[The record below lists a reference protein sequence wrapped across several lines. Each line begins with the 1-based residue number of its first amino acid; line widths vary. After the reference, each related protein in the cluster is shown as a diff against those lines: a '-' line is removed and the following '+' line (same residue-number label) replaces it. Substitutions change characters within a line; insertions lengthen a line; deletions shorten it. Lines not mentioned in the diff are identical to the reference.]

1 MSAVGCLNASPEFI
15 GAWHVHKP
23 DGPLFI
29 AMGRELLRDDARDRD
44 MQIDTEDQHPLAGRI
59 IGAPVPMLVP
69 PDGPVHVLIVGEAPG
84 PRGADKS
91 NIPFWGDAAGKHLYT
106 ALAAIGAVTLPR
118 TYDTVAWDGNALR
131 RRAYR
136 PTAHGVA
143 LTNALDRCPTDDG
156 FRFRAPARRE
166 LQSPDNLSRLAADME
181 RLLPRGLRGVLTLG
195 RVATSTVEFL
205 LSTRTDLTLRT
216 QSVVHPSAQGLLSM
230 APNRGKGSRMADL
243 QAQWQARCQA
253 AVVELGFVVP
263 DTVAPDTVAPE
274 T

>member
-1 MSAVGCLNASPEFI
+1 
-15 GAWHVHKP
+15 VHKP
-23 DGPLFI
+23 DGQLFI
-29 AMGRELLRDDARDRD
+29 AMGRALLRDEARDRD
-44 MQIDTEDQHPLAGRI
+44 VHVDTEDQHPLAGRI
-59 IGAPVPMLVP
+59 IGAPVPMLVSRE
-69 PDGPVHVLIVGEAPG
+69 GPVHVLIVGEAPG

-91 NIPFWGDAAGKHLYT
+91 AIPFWGDAAGKHLYT

-131 RRAYR
+131 RRAYK

-166 LQSPDNLSRLAADME
+166 LQSPDNLRRLAADIE
-181 RLLPRGLRGVLTLG
+181 RLLPRGLTGILTLG
-195 RVATSTVEFL
+195 RVATATVEHL
-205 LSTRTDLTLRT
+205 LGTRPDITLRT

-243 QAQWQARCQA
+243 QAQWQVRVQTALT
-253 AVVELGFVVP
+253 ELGFVPP
-263 DTVAPDTVAPE
+263 DA
-274 T
+274 

>member
-1 MSAVGCLNASPEFI
+1 VR
-15 GAWHVHKP
+15 KP
-23 DGPLFI
+23 DGQLFI

-44 MQIDTEDQHPLAGRI
+44 GHVDTEDQHPLAGRI

-69 PDGPVHVLIVGEAPG
+69 RDGPVPVLIVGEAPG

-91 NIPFWGDAAGKHLYT
+91 AIPFWGDAAGRHLYT

-118 TYDTVAWDGNALR
+118 TYDTVPWDGNALR
-131 RRAYR
+131 RRAYK

-156 FRFRAPARRE
+156 FHFRAPARRE
-166 LQSPDNLSRLAADME
+166 LQSPDNLRRLAADIE
-181 RLLPRGLRGVLTLG
+181 RLLPRGLTGILTLG
-195 RVATSTVEFL
+195 RVATTTVEFL
-205 LSTRTDLTLRT
+205 LGTRPDLTLRT

-253 AVVELGFVVP
+253 AVVELGFVAP
-263 DTVAPDTVAPE
+263 TFVAPDAATPN